1 VDVNLLKGNTMLSE
15 RGVEIRRLR
24 DKITEIHE
32 DWVEEMQSQVPFNP
46 EDHEE
51 GSDYGQHHVVMGASA
66 EQEMVYQ
73 ARIAPLERRIQEILD
88 TPPEWEADLLSKAS
102 DTILFQLATNGSAVQ
117 MLVKTDLD
125 EGLMWYREGGEWVPV
140 KPGDD
145 LPALDDADLIEVIGD
160 ATEIWDEKEGGEAT
174 LPDFEKVALD
184 GI

>member
-1 VDVNLLKGNTMLSE
+1 MLSE

-66 EQEMVYQ
+66 EQELIFQ
-73 ARIAPLERRIQEILD
+73 ARVAPLERRIDEILNE
-88 TPPEWEADLLSKAS
+88 PPEWENDLLSKAS
-102 DTILFQLATNGSAVQ
+102 DTVEFQLATNGNAVL
-117 MLVKTDLD
+117 MLVKTDLN
-125 EGLMWYREGGEWVPV
+125 EGLMWYREGGDWVQI
-140 KPGDD
+140 KLGDD
-145 LPALDDADLIEVIGD
+145 LPALDDSDLVEVIGD
-160 ATEIWDEKEGGEAT
+160 ATEIWDEKEGGE
-174 LPDFEKVALD
+174 LILSDFEKVALD